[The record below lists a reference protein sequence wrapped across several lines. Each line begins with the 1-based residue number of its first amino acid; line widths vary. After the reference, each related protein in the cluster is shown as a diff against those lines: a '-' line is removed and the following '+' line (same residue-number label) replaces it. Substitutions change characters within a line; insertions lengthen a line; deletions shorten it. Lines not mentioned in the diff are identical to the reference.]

1 MKIKNKQAIDIIN
14 TFESMGDKILPR
26 KLSYAIIKNADA
38 MRTQIYAPYEKEL
51 EKIRRQHFDREED
64 GNIRRDKNGNPIIK
78 NPIAFNNDIQELL
91 NIENEFEP
99 HRIPENLLDQ
109 CEKEEKYSMLTV
121 RETQM
126 VMKILEE

>member
-1 MKIKNKQAIDIIN
+1 
-14 TFESMGDKILPR
+14 MGDKILPR